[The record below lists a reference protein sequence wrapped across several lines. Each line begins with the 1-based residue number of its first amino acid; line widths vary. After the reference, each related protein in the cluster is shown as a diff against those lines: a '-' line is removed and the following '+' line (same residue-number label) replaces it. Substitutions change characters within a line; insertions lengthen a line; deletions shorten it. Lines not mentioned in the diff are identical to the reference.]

1 MWLIAEGLGQTKCFM
16 HTEMRET
23 AGGCMRETADPP
35 RLLEHML
42 NSPEEEPLILPW
54 LSCGFEASPLS
65 YKRTNR
71 HMIGYFYDTT
81 FYLKRFS
88 GPLRLSTERSA
99 PSQNALQIHA
109 TSRADC
115 DACHMCAPTI
125 RARTT
130 PTYVC
135 LLG

>member
-1 MWLIAEGLGQTKCFM
+1 MLGLSVDPRCAGTPS
-16 HTEMRET
+16 
-23 AGGCMRETADPP
+23 GGCMRETADPP

-42 NSPEEEPLILPW
+42 NSPEEEPPILPW
-54 LSCGFEASPLS
+54 LLCGFEASPLS

-99 PSQNALQIHA
+99 PSQNESGSGSG
-109 TSRADC
+109 SR
-115 DACHMCAPTI
+115 DAPMVGRRYAH
-125 RARTT
+125 
-130 PTYVC
+130 
-135 LLG
+135 